1 MNRSYSVKIAE
12 SSMELT
18 KKQQVMYKDTSD
30 CVKFDENLEVGGEA
44 ILLHPIGYVILD
56 IHNDKATPS
65 TDYQNYMIIDSDST
79 KYITGSETFFNTFVD
94 IYSEMNDSV
103 EDWGIKVY
111 KKPSKQGNGFITCSV
126 F

>member
-1 MNRSYSVKIAE
+1 MSRTYSVKIAG

-18 KKQQVMYKDTSD
+18 KKQSVMFKDTSD
-30 CVKFDENLEVGGEA
+30 CIKFDDQLEVGGESLV
-44 ILLHPIGYVILD
+44 IQPEGYVILD

-65 TDYQNYMIIDSDST
+65 TDYNNYMIIDKDGT
-79 KYITGSETFFNTFVD
+79 KYITGSETFFNNFSD
-94 IYSEMNDSV
+94 IWDEMQDCN

-126 F
+126 I

>member
-1 MNRSYSVKIAE
+1 MDRTYSVKIAD

-30 CVKFDENLEVGGEA
+30 CVKFDENLEVGGQP
-44 ILLHPIGYVILD
+44 IILHPIGYVILD
-56 IHNDKATPS
+56 IHNDKATPN
-65 TDYQNYMIIDSDST
+65 TDYKNYMIIDSDST
-79 KYITGSETFFNTFVD
+79 KYITGSETFFNTFAD
-94 IYSEMNDSV
+94 IYGEMFDSV